1 MNTANNFEGGLLMR
15 FGFVGLGQMGA
26 PMAIN
31 LAKAYNVTIFD
42 SKKKTMLAVAGKRA
56 SPLDRPNQ
64 FSEIDALILS
74 LPDAATVQHVL
85 FDPRDGFA
93 RYLKR
98 GTIIIDT
105 GTTEYEATLIINKK
119 LNMIGL
125 HFLDAPVSGMRARA
139 KDASLSMMLGGD
151 TKIFRKV
158 EKALS
163 QMASKIIHMGP
174 VGTGQLTKLVNQLLF
189 DINMAGLAEILPMAV
204 KLGLNPDQV
213 TEIIN
218 SGTGRSY
225 ASEFFLPNIMKGEFE
240 KGYPMQ
246 AAYKD
251 LISGAKISSN
261 YKIPTPVL
269 AAATTSYQKAL
280 LEGHGEKDKG
290 GMILVYERL
299 LDVVFRHGKSKK

>member
-1 MNTANNFEGGLLMR
+1 MECRGVKMR
-15 FGFVGLGQMGA
+15 FGFIGLGQMGA

-31 LAKAYNVTIFD
+31 LAKAYDVTIFD
-42 SKKKTMLAVAGKRA
+42 SKKETMLDVAKKGLNALKR
-56 SPLDRPNQ
+56 PEQL
-64 FSEIDALILS
+64 SEIDALILS
-74 LPDAATVQHVL
+74 LPNTATVQNVL
-85 FDPRDGFA
+85 FDPNNGFA
-93 RYLKR
+93 RHLKL

-105 GTTEYEATLIINKK
+105 STTEYSATLDINKN
-119 LNMIGL
+119 LNKIGL
-125 HFLDAPVSGMRARA
+125 NFLDAPVSGMRKRA
-139 KDASLSMMLGGD
+139 EDASLSMMVGGD
-151 TKIFRKV
+151 AKLFLQV
-158 EKALS
+158 NEALS
-163 QMASKIIHMGP
+163 KIASKIIHMGP
-174 VGTGQLTKLVNQLLF
+174 VGTGQLTKLINQLLF
-189 DINMAGLAEILPMAV
+189 NINMAGLAEILPIAV

-225 ASEFFLPNIMKGEFE
+225 GSEFFLPNIMKGEFG

-251 LISGAKISSN
+251 LVSGAKISSN

-280 LEGHGEKDKG
+280 LEGHGDKDKG

-299 LDVVFRHGKSKK
+299 LKVAFRHSKSKE

>member
-1 MNTANNFEGGLLMR
+1 MK

-31 LAKAYNVTIFD
+31 LAKAFDVTIFD
-42 SKKKTMLAVAGKRA
+42 KNTEIMSAVAKKGA
-56 SPLDRPNQ
+56 NALVRPDQ
-64 FSEIDALILS
+64 FSEVDALFLC
-74 LPDAATVQHVL
+74 LPNADTVKHVL
-85 FDPRDGFA
+85 LDIENGFA
-93 RYLKR
+93 QYLKKE
-98 GTIIIDT
+98 TIIIDT
-105 GTTEYEATLIINKK
+105 GTTEYGATLDLNTK
-119 LNMIGL
+119 LNTIGL
-125 HFLDAPVSGMRARA
+125 QFLDAPVSGMSVRA
-139 KDASLSMMLGGD
+139 KNASLSMMVGGD
-151 TKIFRKV
+151 TSLFLKV
-158 EKALS
+158 NEALS
-163 QMASKIIHMGP
+163 KIASKIIHMGP

-204 KLGLNPDQV
+204 KLGLDPEKV

-225 ASEFFLPNIMKGEFE
+225 ASEFFLPNIMKGEFG
-240 KGYPMQ
+240 KGYPME

-269 AAATTSYQKAL
+269 AATTTSYQKAL
-280 LEGHGEKDKG
+280 LEGHGDKDKG

-299 LDVVFRHGKSKK
+299 LEVVFRQSKSKK